1 MKTGNM
7 NRRDALKLLA
17 VGTVLGTSQLQIAHP
32 TRAAP
37 LPVAPLKFVSRNG
50 VKLAYT
56 QTGKGRR
63 DLLLVHGWGDDHGIM
78 AAMSAYYAPR
88 YRVTAIDLRGHGDSD
103 KPKDGYAVSS
113 LADDLDWMCQQLK
126 LQKPIVVGHSL
137 GGSVALE
144 LTRRHPTRSSAI
156 VALEGV
162 ILPPQ
167 ALLEGMKPFGEALR
181 SPAWRE
187 AMQGFVESSFLPTD
201 DPNLKKATL
210 KSLERIPQHV
220 HIGVYDG
227 SVNWDAAAAARG
239 CKVPFL
245 YVEAGSGLSDLEM
258 LRKLVPQLMI
268 GKTVGVGHNQLVAT
282 PQQAVAMMDR
292 FIAIN
297 K

>member
-1 MKTGNM
+1 
-7 NRRDALKLLA
+7 
-17 VGTVLGTSQLQIAHP
+17 
-32 TRAAP
+32 
-37 LPVAPLKFVSRNG
+37 
-50 VKLAYT
+50 
-56 QTGKGRR
+56 
-63 DLLLVHGWGDDHGIM
+63 
-78 AAMSAYYAPR
+78 
-88 YRVTAIDLRGHGDSD
+88 
-103 KPKDGYAVSS
+103 
-113 LADDLDWMCQQLK
+113 MCQQLK

-137 GGSVALE
+137 GGSIALE

-162 ILPPQ
+162 ILPPA

-187 AMQGFVESSFLPTD
+187 AMQGFVESGFLATD
-201 DPNLKKATL
+201 DPAVKKAAL
-210 KSLERIPQHV
+210 SSLERVPQHV

-227 SVNWDAAAAARG
+227 SVNWDAAVAARG

-245 YVEAGSGLSDLEM
+245 YVEGGSGLSDLEA
-258 LRKLVPQLMI
+258 LQKLVPQLMV